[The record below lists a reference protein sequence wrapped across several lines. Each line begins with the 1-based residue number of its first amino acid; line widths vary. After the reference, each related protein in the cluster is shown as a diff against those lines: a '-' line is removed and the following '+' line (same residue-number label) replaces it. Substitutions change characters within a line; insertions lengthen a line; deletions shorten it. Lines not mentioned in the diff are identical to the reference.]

1 MYTIKTSAEMAA
13 FLAQP
18 IDPKLHRILLHK
30 VEQLAEYDGYDLG
43 ELAHFLIVHP
53 GDTVEAI
60 EAALGFSPTM
70 QGAEAFTDHGGW
82 VEAVF
87 VLSDDGFGWVLL
99 VPNTPAI
106 PSELPQLLHCS
117 EHRPPP

>member
-1 MYTIKTSAEMAA
+1 MYIIKSSAEMAA

-18 IDPKLHRILLHK
+18 IDPKLHRVLSQK

-43 ELAHFLIVHP
+43 ELAYFLIVQP

-60 EAALGFSPTM
+60 EAAISFSPTM
-70 QGAEAFTDHGGW
+70 RGAEAVTDHGGW

-99 VPNTPAI
+99 VPDAACTSIAFEYLRPASGE
-106 PSELPQLLHCS
+106 P
-117 EHRPPP
+117 